1 MENVDKYC
9 IQFYTHPFANPSGL
23 VDVMVETDTLTIP
36 RSQGDPEVAVLLK
49 CSSFR
54 YQVLGTEQQHIVTV
68 QTVVE
73 SGDREQSEGHVVILQ
88 LFDPGYLGA

>member
-36 RSQGDPEVAVLLK
+36 RSQGDPEVALFLNY
-49 CSSFR
+49 SSF
-54 YQVLGTEQQHIVTV
+54 
-68 QTVVE
+68 
-73 SGDREQSEGHVVILQ
+73 
-88 LFDPGYLGA
+88 